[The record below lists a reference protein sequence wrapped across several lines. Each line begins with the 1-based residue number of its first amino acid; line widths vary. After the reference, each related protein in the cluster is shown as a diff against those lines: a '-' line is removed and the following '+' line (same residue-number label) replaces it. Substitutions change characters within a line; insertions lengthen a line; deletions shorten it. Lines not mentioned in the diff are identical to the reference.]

1 MTGLGI
7 LNSSELHNGIYI
19 GDLGVSASYVR

>member
-7 LNSSELHNGIYI
+7 LNSSELHKSIYI
-19 GDLGVSASYVR
+19 GDLGASASYVR